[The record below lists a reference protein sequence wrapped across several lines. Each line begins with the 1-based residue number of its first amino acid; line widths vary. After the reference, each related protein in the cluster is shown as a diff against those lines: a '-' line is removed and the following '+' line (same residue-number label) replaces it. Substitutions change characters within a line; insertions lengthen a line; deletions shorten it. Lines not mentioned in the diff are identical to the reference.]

1 MSQFGVISRYC
12 QKKARL
18 IAPRLN
24 RPDRLLVIIVDVE
37 LMPTLVRPL
46 GLYYRDWALQGEVQ
60 DSFGRQFDLLT
71 FGRRLY
77 AAAQTSPAAAPM
89 AAPLPPPAIAP
100 MMAPMPAP
108 APTFSAVFL
117 PREEPWRLYWSVCML

>member
-77 AAAQTSPAAAPM
+77 AAAQTSPGSSTDGCALTASGNRTDDGSDACACPDFLGSVLAA
-89 AAPLPPPAIAP
+89 
-100 MMAPMPAP
+100 
-108 APTFSAVFL
+108 
-117 PREEPWRLYWSVCML
+117 